1 VERLRLDRTRVD
13 DKESVAR
20 LLELGLKGEE
30 VPMLWL
36 ETIEEVKEL
45 VGTVLEPTEL
55 RVRIELDEI
64 GSPIVDEDS
73 VEGEL
78 TLLLT
83 PDEA

>member
-1 VERLRLDRTRVD
+1 MERLRLDRTRVD